1 MSLLWTLAM
10 PWHQMPGDEPRTPI
24 SVRHAGFAG
33 YVGSGDNEELKD
45 MTMPSQ
51 SPSTRQFIE
60 DNNAYPEAYKQL
72 HRERY
77 EKAKANL
84 TDEDMPDHEDP
95 RLYHF
100 MRGRY
105 EVPWS
110 SGLVDTTEV
119 PIHATQSHVA
129 KEHIARYD
137 HNPDQRDNNDQDSLP
152 VLVKHQDRWHAMDGH
167 HRIASGIARGE
178 KNLPVQYF
186 DLDNHYLMGYDSKHR
201 G

>member
-1 MSLLWTLAM
+1 MSLLWTQAM
-10 PWHQMPGDEPRTPI
+10 PWHQMSGDEPRTPI

-33 YVGSGDNEELKD
+33 YVGAGDNEDLKE
-45 MTMPSQ
+45 MTAPSIT
-51 SPSTRQFIE
+51 PSVHFHIKKNKRPPQHYIDE
-60 DNNAYPEAYKQL
+60 

-84 TDEDMPDHEDP
+84 TDEDIPDHEDP

-100 MRGRY
+100 MRSGY
-105 EVPWS
+105 KVPWNY
-110 SGLVDTTEV
+110 GTVDTTEV

-129 KEHIARYD
+129 KEHIDRYD
-137 HNPDQRDNNDQDSLP
+137 ENPHGLDDYGEESLP

-167 HRIASGIARGE
+167 HRIASAIGRGE

-186 DLDNHYLMGYDSKHR
+186 DLDNQYMMDYDSKR
-201 G
+201 RK